1 MPIWAKKNF
10 LWLFLI
16 TIGRAYTFLSSSI
29 TSELNSDIQRRGASA
44 PLPFRLFSGC
54 VPAVLFFYTRIFL
67 DRLGRYGGRGLRAI
81 SHLRVSGRSGDDT
94 LRFATGHADRNA
106 TDQ

>member
-1 MPIWAKKNF
+1 MHINRTYSK
-10 LWLFLI
+10 
-16 TIGRAYTFLSSSI
+16 G
-29 TSELNSDIQRRGASA
+29 E
-44 PLPFRLFSGC
+44 PFRSPSVFGC
-54 VPAVLFFYTRIFL
+54 YALRAIPQPLRARLLLHTLVLFHGLATNRSS
-67 DRLGRYGGRGLRAI
+67 RLRAI

>member
-1 MPIWAKKNF
+1 MGGKKKIVR
-10 LWLFLI
+10 LFLI

-29 TSELNSDIQRRGASA
+29 TSELNSDIQRRGACA

-67 DRLGRYGGRGLRAI
+67 DRLGRYGGRGLRAVAY
-81 SHLRVSGRSGDDT
+81 LRVGRGS
-94 LRFATGHADRNA
+94 ADGSPCLA
-106 TDQ
+106 

>member
-1 MPIWAKKNF
+1 MLIF
-10 LWLFLI
+10 L
-16 TIGRAYTFLSSSI
+16 YT
-29 TSELNSDIQRRGASA
+29 R
-44 PLPFRLFSGC
+44 
-54 VPAVLFFYTRIFL
+54 VLFHGLATNRSS
-67 DRLGRYGGRGLRAI
+67 RLRAI